1 MVSENNGNMRKE
13 RQNRSSNFLISI
25 HHQENHSWQGV
36 IEWLDTG
43 KKVHFRSELELLN
56 LINMAV
62 HTEQSESGKF
72 RSWEDSQKLFSVR

>member
-1 MVSENNGNMRKE
+1 MVKDNY
-13 RQNRSSNFLISI
+13 NRSNFLISI

-62 HTEQSESGKF
+62 QGEQEHSKKF
-72 RSWEDSQKLFSVR
+72 RDWDETQKLVSVR